1 MLEKAFVILLFFA
14 ALVVGDWK
22 RKSTMGVKAALCYS
36 VFVLLSMYLAFAF
49 ISGRDLYN
57 LTDLLQDIY
66 GPMAE
71 NVIGWLKG

>member
-1 MLEKAFVILLFFA
+1 MLEKSLVSLLFFA
-14 ALVVGDWK
+14 ALACGDWK
-22 RKSTMGVKAALCYS
+22 RKSTMGMKAVLCYS

-57 LTDLLQDIY
+57 LTDLLQGIY